1 MASRAALF
9 EPAQTVVAKPSPTPL
24 GTARFPDE
32 DEDRVWLRLLALPF
46 ATMSVFLVALFGTGI
61 GWFILP
67 ALVFGPGG
75 GILAIVYL
83 ALTRDANAEAGDGV
97 RRRAESHVSCDAGS
111 SGRATTSLHL
121 DRGDTSMT
129 GSHTTAV
136 REHETAW
143 AALEQPQQARRE
155 RRT

>member
-9 EPAQTVVAKPSPTPL
+9 EPVQTVVAKPSPTPL

-32 DEDRVWLRLLALPF
+32 HEDRVWLRLLALPF

-83 ALTRDANAEAGDGV
+83 ALTRDANAEAGP
-97 RRRAESHVSCDAGS
+97 RPETESV
-111 SGRATTSLHL
+111 
-121 DRGDTSMT
+121 
-129 GSHTTAV
+129 AV
-136 REHETAW
+136 RSRTILAMPAHPGARQPPSISTEET
-143 AALEQPQQARRE
+143 RR
-155 RRT
+155 